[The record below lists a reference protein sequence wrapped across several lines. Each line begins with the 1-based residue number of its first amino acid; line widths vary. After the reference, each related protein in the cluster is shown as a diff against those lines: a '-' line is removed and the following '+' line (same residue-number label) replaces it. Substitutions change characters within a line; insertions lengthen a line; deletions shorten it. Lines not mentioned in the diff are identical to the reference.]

1 MLARLPRC
9 AETKKPPLFA
19 EAQPC
24 DHVPVAVHVAAIKIA
39 QLPPAPSNEL
49 QQPAARVVVVLV
61 RLQVLR
67 EVNDPLGQHCNL
79 HLRRTCV
86 ALMRGERFDDVGLAL
101 FGKQPFS
108 CVFLC
113 LLSQRVTLAHD
124 MNPGNKTHHPRPAL
138 VLLSGLPATGKTTFA
153 ARLASRL
160 PIVAIES
167 DAVRRELVP
176 QPSYTS
182 TESARVFDVAE
193 ARVHDALLAGRHAL
207 LDATNL
213 TARDRGRFLAC
224 AAQVDATVLAV
235 RLTAPIHTVRQRMG
249 RPREGHSQA
258 GFDVYL
264 RMRERPQPFNI
275 PVVVVDSRF
284 DIGPSVEL
292 VAALIT
298 RGS

>member
-1 MLARLPRC
+1 
-9 AETKKPPLFA
+9 
-19 EAQPC
+19 
-24 DHVPVAVHVAAIKIA
+24 
-39 QLPPAPSNEL
+39 
-49 QQPAARVVVVLV
+49 
-61 RLQVLR
+61 
-67 EVNDPLGQHCNL
+67 
-79 HLRRTCV
+79 
-86 ALMRGERFDDVGLAL
+86 
-101 FGKQPFS
+101 
-108 CVFLC
+108 
-113 LLSQRVTLAHD
+113 

-160 PIVAIES
+160 PIVRIES
-167 DAVRRELVP
+167 DAIRRELASR
-176 QPSYTS
+176 PSYTAA
-182 TESARVFDVAE
+182 ENARVFDVVE
-193 ARVHDALLAGRHAL
+193 ARIRDALRARRHAL

-224 AAQVDATVLAV
+224 AAQAGATAFAV

-249 RPREGHSQA
+249 RPRVGHSQA